1 MTTDLYNPKTPLSKV
16 GHMVILHMEITKIK
30 GWDRERERK
39 KQAQNENEFLK
50 KIIQPFNRFVQEE
63 IFGEAAFALKRPL
76 KPLPS
81 LRVCVI

>member
-50 KIIQPFNRFVQEE
+50 SLPKEYIDLHLEVVTIVVSWTCAPEKSII
-63 IFGEAAFALKRPL
+63 
-76 KPLPS
+76 
-81 LRVCVI
+81 